1 MVSTFTPNIQLEEP
15 ARGDQVGTWDTPVNN
30 NMTLL
35 DLIAGSVTAIAL
47 NNSPVVLSAAQFK
60 SATITFNSTLTG
72 SCAITFPTSFRKA
85 YSVGNFCTGPS
96 TTFFVTLQTTAAGG
110 QVIAIP
116 PGEYVDVIND
126 GSNMFFKNLDRV
138 GSFRDF
144 VNFPWW
150 VTACTVPPYLNCDGS
165 AFSSA
170 VYPQLAQILGG
181 TTLPDSRGRVRA
193 TLNQGTGRMT
203 SAGGGVDGN
212 TNLSGGGAETWTLT
226 TAQIPSH
233 SHGVTDPGHFHQLP
247 YQAILGG
254 GGAGP
259 DVSRTGSG
267 NINTVAN
274 VTSITIQNTGGGGAH
289 TSMQPSY
296 VAGYTVIRAA

>member
-15 ARGDQVGTWDTPVNN
+15 ARGDDVGTWDTPVNN

-35 DLIAGSVTAIAL
+35 DLVIGSATAILL

-60 SATITFNSTLTG
+60 SATITFASTLTG
-72 SCAITFPTSFRKA
+72 TCAITFPTSFKKS
-85 YSVGNFCTGPS
+85 YTVGNFCTGPS
-96 TTFFVTLQTTAAGG
+96 TSFFVILQTTAAGG

-116 PGEYVDVIND
+116 PGEYVDVLND
-126 GSNMFFKNLDRV
+126 GANLIFKNLGRV
-138 GSFRDF
+138 GSYVDM

-150 VTACTVPPYLNCDGS
+150 VTACTIPPYLNCDGTT
-165 AFSSA
+165 FSSA

-181 TTLPDSRGRVRA
+181 NTLPDSRGRGRA

-203 SAGGGVDGN
+203 AASGGVDGN
-212 TNLSGGGAETWTLT
+212 TTLAGGGTDSITLT

-233 SHGVTDPGHFHQLP
+233 SHGVTDPGHYHQLT

-254 GGAGP
+254 GGGGP
-259 DVSRTGSG
+259 DISRTGSG
-267 NINTVAN
+267 NINTIAT
-274 VTSITIQNTGGGGAH
+274 VTGITIQNSGGGGLH
-289 TSMQPSY
+289 SNMQPTY
-296 VAGYTVIRAA
+296 VGGYTVIRAA